1 MTLLVLEFFYKYR
14 TLLKAKLYVVRE
26 RERERERARARASE
40 RACPKYKGKF
50 FVLSLVTQLCL
61 TLSDPMDYSSPGSPV
76 HGDSP
81 GKNTEVGFHA
91 LLQEVSC

>member
-14 TLLKAKLYVVRE
+14 TLLKAKLYEVRE
-26 RERERERARARASE
+26 RENASE
-40 RACPKYKGKF
+40 RACPKYKGKL

-81 GKNTEVGFHA
+81 GKNTEVGCHA